1 MYMKT
6 LLPAIFFSILLFSC
20 GRKVAFLPSTMVP
33 AATGVVKV
41 NEDQNNNYAIRLN
54 VTNLAAPGRLSPAK
68 DSYVVWVETE
78 ENRAQNMGRLRSKK
92 GLFSKAWKGELET
105 ISTAKPVRVFITA
118 EDNVNPQYP
127 GEIVLNTRLF
137 NVK

>member
-1 MYMKT
+1 MKT
-6 LLPAIFFSILLFSC
+6 ILPAAFFILILSSC
-20 GRKVAFLPSTMVP
+20 SKKVTFLPSTIVP
-33 AATGVVKV
+33 AASGTVKV
-41 NEDQNNNYAIRLN
+41 REDQNDNFAIRLN
-54 VTNLAAPGRLSPAK
+54 VTNLAAPGRLTPAK

-118 EDNVNPQYP
+118 EENANPQYP

>member
-1 MYMKT
+1 MKT
-6 LLPAIFFSILLFSC
+6 LLPAIFCTVLLAACAKKAS
-20 GRKVAFLPSTMVP
+20 FLPSTIVP
-33 AATGVVKV
+33 AATGSVKV
-41 NEDQNNNYAIRLN
+41 KEDRNNNYNIQLN

-118 EDNVNPQYP
+118 ETDANPQYP
-127 GEIVLNTRLF
+127 GEIVLNTKLF